1 MSLKS
6 PDFEINDEIPD
17 INLEF
22 LHLLTHPATSGAED
36 VLGLNAGIVTALQSL
51 ENEQLEMI
59 SRSPLLLAEFS
70 PFPGLCQ
77 IRDMPTQAL
86 AVTDQRWQQ
95 ELKGF
100 ANRLLTCIW
109 QTARH
114 DRLMTALFVGIDSE
128 RRRSLSGMSFC
139 RLSRYSDLAVN
150 ALQVRLA
157 EHPSYWPDK
166 IRMARNGNRNQRLVS
181 RLSAIQLSVAKDWP
195 EPFRYRSKKYRSK

>member
-6 PDFEINDEIPD
+6 PYLEINGEIAD

-22 LHLLTHPATSGAED
+22 LNLLTHTATSGVED
-36 VLGLNAGIVTALQSL
+36 VLGLNAGIVTALHSL
-51 ENEQLEMI
+51 QNEQLEKI
-59 SRSPLLLAEFS
+59 SRAPLLLAEFS

-86 AVTDQRWQQ
+86 AVTDQGWQQ

-114 DRLMTALFVGIDSE
+114 DRLMTSLFVGIDSE

-139 RLSRYSDLAVN
+139 RLSRYSDLAAN

-157 EHPSYWPDK
+157 DHPSFWPDM
-166 IRMARNGNRNQRLVS
+166 IRLVRNGSRNQRVVS

-195 EPFRYRSKKYRSK
+195 ESSRYRRMQYLSN